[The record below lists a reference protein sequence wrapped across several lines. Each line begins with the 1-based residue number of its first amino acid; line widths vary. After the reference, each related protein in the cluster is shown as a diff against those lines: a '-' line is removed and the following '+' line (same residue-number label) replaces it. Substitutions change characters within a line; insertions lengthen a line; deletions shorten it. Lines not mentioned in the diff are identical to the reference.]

1 MKEIII
7 ERAESTDIGNV
18 RTANEDS
25 LGFIETGNLSVFTV
39 CDGMGGHVGGATASK
54 MAVDNVLYSINN
66 ANSGNLSVDINNAI
80 VFANQAILDAA
91 LNNPQLK
98 GMGTT
103 CTVLLVDKFGIY
115 IGHVGDSRIYLLSN
129 KKLYRLTKDHSFVQN
144 LVDSGIIS
152 DLDAESHPRKNE
164 LTSALGI
171 KQNITPTVNH
181 TPIHPKAGDVFL
193 LCSDGLCGLV
203 KDDSIERIL
212 NTNSNIDQAVGV
224 LIEAANNAGGTDN
237 ITAQLIK
244 IKESPYLES
253 SFVDFSPKEDLQK
266 TFVSNTPKEV
276 YNKKTPIWKNRKV
289 TSVIAGSLLII
300 IILFNMPNFSG
311 GETQKPEENL
321 EEVSNTSKSEGSD
334 ETTFNTETNNKPE
347 ENSEG
352 VSDKKEK
359 KVTESPKKKSDNKTA
374 SNTKDKK
381 GNDSLKDNQ
390 KKNQANNT
398 SKSEGSDETTFNA
411 ETNNKPEENS
421 EGVSDKKE
429 KKVTESPKKKSDN
442 KTASNTK
449 DKKGN
454 DSLKDNQKKNQAN

>member
-266 TFVSNTPKEV
+266 TFVSNTPQAV
-276 YNKKTPIWKNRKV
+276 YNKKTPIWKNRKA

-300 IILFNMPNFSG
+300 IILFNMKIFSD
-311 GETQKPEENL
+311 GEITKPEENL
-321 EEVSNTSKSEGSD
+321 EEVSNT
-334 ETTFNTETNNKPE
+334 P
-347 ENSEG
+347 
-352 VSDKKEK
+352 
-359 KVTESPKKKSDNKTA
+359 
-374 SNTKDKK
+374 
-381 GNDSLKDNQ
+381 
-390 KKNQANNT
+390 
-398 SKSEGSDETTFNA
+398 KSEGSDETTFNA

-454 DSLKDNQKKNQAN
+454 DSQENQNEKKSKDLNTSDKKDEKGNDSQKNQNEKKSKDLNTSETKDKKGNDSLKDNQKKNQAN

>member
-54 MAVDNVLYSINN
+54 MAVDNVLYSITN

-334 ETTFNTETNNKPE
+334 ETTFNAETNNKPE

>member
-253 SFVDFSPKEDLQK
+253 SFVDFYPKEDLQK
-266 TFVSNTPKEV
+266 TFVSNTPQAV
-276 YNKKTPIWKNRKV
+276 YNKKTPIWKNRKA

-300 IILFNMPNFSG
+300 ILFNMKIFSD
-311 GETQKPEENL
+311 GEITKPEENL
-321 EEVSNTSKSEGSD
+321 EEVSNT
-334 ETTFNTETNNKPE
+334 P
-347 ENSEG
+347 
-352 VSDKKEK
+352 
-359 KVTESPKKKSDNKTA
+359 
-374 SNTKDKK
+374 
-381 GNDSLKDNQ
+381 
-390 KKNQANNT
+390 
-398 SKSEGSDETTFNA
+398 KSEGSDETTFNA

-454 DSLKDNQKKNQAN
+454 DSQKNQKEKKSIDINTSDTKDKKGNDSLKDN

>member
-54 MAVDNVLYSINN
+54 MAVDNVLYSITN